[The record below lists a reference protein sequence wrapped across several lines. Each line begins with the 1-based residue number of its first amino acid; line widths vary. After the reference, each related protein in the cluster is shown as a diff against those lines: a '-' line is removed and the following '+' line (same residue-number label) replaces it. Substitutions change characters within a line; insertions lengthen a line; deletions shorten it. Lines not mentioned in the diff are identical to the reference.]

1 MTPYI
6 RLIFVFPG
14 TTNEVR
20 FCKSFLYPD
29 DKTASQLAD
38 EIAEWIRSLDD

>member
-6 RLIFVFPG
+6 NLIFVFPG
-14 TTNEVR
+14 IPNEVR

-29 DKTASQLAD
+29 DKTPSQLAD